1 MTVLLIT
8 RSDDNE
14 SVSMV
19 TEAIKRKGG
28 DAIRFDTDRFPTDV
42 QLSAY
47 YGKGDDE
54 RLTLTND
61 EGEFD
66 LREVSAIWHRRLNFG
81 GQLPM
86 TLDKQLRYASLGE
99 TRAAAQGMLASL
111 KAFRMDDEPHIRRAE
126 NKQLQLQVAREL
138 GLEIPRTL
146 TTNDPATVHAFA
158 ESCESGIVTK
168 MLSSFAVYE
177 EGREL
182 VVFTN
187 PVKPEDLADL
197 SGLSLCPMTFQEM
210 IPKALELRTT
220 VVGNRVMSASIN
232 SQSSE
237 RAAHDWRRDGLRMLE
252 EWKPYEL
259 PREVEEKILRLMDR
273 FVLNYGAIDII
284 VTPDGRHVFLE
295 INPVGEFFWLER
307 CPGLPIADAIAD
319 VLLDRSQ
326 RRQAASTSPDGDLKA
341 LRL

>member
-1 MTVLLIT
+1 MTVLIIT

-14 SVSMV
+14 SVSLV
-19 TEAIKRKGG
+19 SKAIERKGG
-28 DAIRFDTDRFPTDV
+28 RAVRFDTDRYPTEV
-42 QLSAY
+42 RLSAY
-47 YGKGDDE
+47 YGRAGEE
-54 RLTLTND
+54 RLTLAND

-66 LREVSAIWHRRLNFG
+66 LREVEAIWHRRLNFG
-81 GQLPM
+81 GGIPL
-86 TLDKQLRYASLGE
+86 TLDKQLRQASVTE

-111 KAFRMDDEPHIRRAE
+111 KAFRMDAVQNIRHAE

-146 TTNDPATVHAFA
+146 TTNDPAAVRAFA
-158 ESCESGIVTK
+158 AECESGIVTK

-220 VVGNRVMSASIN
+220 VVGRRVMSASIA
-232 SQSSE
+232 SQASA
-237 RAAHDWRRDGLRMLE
+237 RAAHDWRRDGQRMIQD
-252 EWKPYEL
+252 WQPYEL
-259 PREVEEKILRLMDR
+259 PRDVEEKILRLMDY
-273 FVLNYGAIDII
+273 FGLNYGAIDII

-295 INPVGEFFWLER
+295 INPVGEFFWLEHY
-307 CPGLPIADAIAD
+307 PGLPIADAIAD
-319 VLLDRSQ
+319 VLLARAE
-326 RRQAASTSPDGDLKA
+326 RRQS
-341 LRL
+341 R

>member
-1 MTVLLIT
+1 MTVLIIT

-14 SVSMV
+14 SVQMV
-19 TEAIKRKGG
+19 AQAIERKGG
-28 DAIRFDTDRFPTDV
+28 KAIRFDTDRYPTDV
-42 QLSAY
+42 RLSAY

-61 EGEFD
+61 EGELN
-66 LREVSAIWHRRLNFG
+66 LREVEAIWHRRLNYG
-81 GQLPM
+81 AKLPA
-86 TLDKQLRYASLGE
+86 TLDKQLRHASLGE
-99 TRAAAQGMLASL
+99 TRAAAQGMLSSL
-111 KAFRMDDEPHIRRAE
+111 KAFRMDAVQHIRHAE

-146 TTNDPATVHAFA
+146 TTNDPPAVHAFA
-158 ESCESGIVTK
+158 AECESGIVTK

-210 IPKALELRTT
+210 IPKAVELRVT
-220 VVGNRVMSASIN
+220 VVGRRVMSASID
-232 SQSSE
+232 SQASE
-237 RAAHDWRRDGLRMLE
+237 RAAHDWRRDGLRMIE
-252 EWKPYEL
+252 DWQPYDL
-259 PREVEEKILRLMDR
+259 PREVEEKILRLMDY

-307 CPGLPIADAIAD
+307 CPGLPIAESIAD
-319 VLLDRSQ
+319 VLLGRSH
-326 RRQAASTSPDGDLKA
+326 RRQAASSSY
-341 LRL
+341 

>member
-1 MTVLLIT
+1 MTVLIIT

-19 TEAIKRKGG
+19 TEAVARKGG
-28 DAIRFDTDRFPTDV
+28 KAIRFDTDRYPTEV
-42 QLSAY
+42 RLSAY

-66 LREVSAIWHRRLNFG
+66 LRAVEAIWHRRLNFG
-81 GQLPM
+81 AQLPL
-86 TLDKQLRYASLGE
+86 TLDRQLRHASLGE

-111 KAFRMDDEPHIRRAE
+111 KAFRMDDVQHIRHAE

-146 TTNDPATVHAFA
+146 TTNDPAAVRDFA
-158 ESCESGIVTK
+158 ESCENGIVTK

-187 PVKPEDLADL
+187 PVMPEDLTDL

-220 VVGNRVMSASIN
+220 VVGKRVMSASID
-232 SQSSE
+232 SQSSV
-237 RAAHDWRRDGLRMLE
+237 RAAHDWRRDGLRMLQD
-252 EWKPYEL
+252 WKPYEL
-259 PREVEEKILRLMDR
+259 PREAEEKILRLMDH

-319 VLLDRSQ
+319 VLLGRSPC
-326 RRQAASTSPDGDLKA
+326 RQLAASSS
-341 LRL
+341 

>member
-1 MTVLLIT
+1 MTVLIIT

-14 SVSMV
+14 SIQMV
-19 TEAIKRKGG
+19 TQAIERKGG
-28 DAIRFDTDRFPTDV
+28 EVIRFDTDRYPTEV
-42 QLSAY
+42 RLSAY
-47 YGKGDDE
+47 YGTNDDE

-66 LREVSAIWHRRLNFG
+66 LRAVEAIWHRRLNYG
-81 GQLPM
+81 ARLPN
-86 TLDKQLRYASLGE
+86 TLDKQLRFASLGE

-111 KAFRMDDEPHIRRAE
+111 KAFRMDALQHIRHAE

-146 TTNDPATVHAFA
+146 TTNDPSAVHDFA
-158 ESCESGIVTK
+158 KSCESGMVTK
-168 MLSSFAVYE
+168 MLSSFAVYD

-220 VVGNRVMSASIN
+220 VVGTRVMSASID
-232 SQSSE
+232 SQASAL
-237 RAAHDWRRDGLRMLE
+237 AAHDWRRDGLRMIE
-252 EWKPYEL
+252 DWQPYEL
-259 PREVEEKILRLMDR
+259 PREVEEKILRLMDYFR
-273 FVLNYGAIDII
+273 LNYGAIDII

-295 INPVGEFFWLER
+295 VNPVGEFFWLESY
-307 CPGLPIADAIAD
+307 PGLPIADAIAD
-319 VLLDRSQ
+319 VLLGRAH
-326 RRQAASTSPDGDLKA
+326 RRPAAVTASP
-341 LRL
+341 

>member
-1 MTVLLIT
+1 MTVLIIT

-19 TEAIKRKGG
+19 TEAVARKGG
-28 DAIRFDTDRFPTDV
+28 EVIRFDTDRYPTEV
-42 QLSAY
+42 RLSAY

-54 RLTLTND
+54 CLTLTND

-66 LREVSAIWHRRLNFG
+66 LRAVEAIWHRRLNFG

-86 TLDKQLRYASLGE
+86 TLDRQLRHASLGE

-111 KAFRMDDEPHIRRAE
+111 KAFRMDDVQHIRHAE

-138 GLEIPRTL
+138 GLETPRTL
-146 TTNDPATVHAFA
+146 TTNDPTTVRAFA
-158 ESCESGIVTK
+158 ESCENGIVTK

-187 PVKPEDLADL
+187 PVKPEDLTDL

-220 VVGNRVMSASIN
+220 VVGNRVMSASID
-232 SQSSE
+232 SQSSV
-237 RAAHDWRRDGLRMLE
+237 RAAHDWRRDGLRMVRD
-252 EWKPYEL
+252 WQPYEL
-259 PREVEEKILRLMDR
+259 PREVEEKILSLMDR

-284 VTPDGRHVFLE
+284 VTPDERYIFLE

-319 VLLDRSQ
+319 VLLDRSP
-326 RRQAASTSPDGDLKA
+326 RRPVAASST
-341 LRL
+341 